1 MGTRGDLTG
10 LSELLQ
16 GELILPGDPDYDG
29 ARQLWNGV
37 FDTRPAAIARC
48 VGASDV
54 AKAVRFGRELGLP
67 IAVRGGGHN
76 VAGTGSADGGLVLDL
91 SAMRTVAVDP
101 DERTVVVGGGATL
114 GDVDGATQAHG
125 LAVPFGVVSET
136 GVAGLT
142 LSGGMGWLRRR
153 HGLTCDNLI
162 RAEVVTAD
170 GQIVTASE
178 DGNPDLLWGLRG
190 GGGNFGVVTSFT
202 LRSYPVGPDVFLC
215 FVIYPAE
222 RALDVFGG
230 VRDFM
235 AAAPDDVA
243 PIAFLGRV
251 PEGEAFPAAAH
262 GRPFAAIGCV
272 HPGQPAEGER
282 AFRRLRDLGEPIVD
296 LSDTL
301 PYVQAQRLLD
311 EDYPAGR
318 RYYWKS
324 IELAGLSDD
333 AIRILMASAEVSPS
347 GLSTIDV
354 WFQGGAMAA
363 VAPDATAY
371 GDRSAPIL
379 IGVEANWE
387 GAQHDDANI
396 AWARGCVEDLRPF
409 STGGTYL
416 NFPGFLDEHD
426 AQVQAAYGAN
436 LERLTRL
443 KREYDPDNVF
453 RINHNVAPA
462 PG

>member
-1 MGTRGDLTG
+1 
-10 LSELLQ
+10 
-16 GELILPGDPDYDG
+16 
-29 ARQLWNGV
+29 
-37 FDTRPAAIARC
+37 
-48 VGASDV
+48 
-54 AKAVRFGRELGLP
+54 
-67 IAVRGGGHN
+67 
-76 VAGTGSADGGLVLDL
+76 
-91 SAMRTVAVDP
+91 
-101 DERTVVVGGGATL
+101 
-114 GDVDGATQAHG
+114 
-125 LAVPFGVVSET
+125 
-136 GVAGLT
+136 
-142 LSGGMGWLRRR
+142 
-153 HGLTCDNLI
+153 
-162 RAEVVTAD
+162 
-170 GQIVTASE
+170 
-178 DGNPDLLWGLRG
+178 
-190 GGGNFGVVTSFT
+190 VVTSFT

-222 RALDVFGG
+222 RALDVLGG

-262 GRPFAAIGCV
+262 GRPFAAIACV
-272 HPGQPAEGER
+272 HPGEPAEGER
-282 AFRRLRDLGEPIVD
+282 ALQPLRDLGEPIVD
-296 LSDTL
+296 LSGAL
-301 PYVQAQRLLD
+301 PYVEAQRLLD

-324 IELAGLSDD
+324 IELGGLSGD
-333 AIRILMASAEVSPS
+333 AIRALMAKAEASPS
-347 GLSTIDV
+347 RLSTIDV

-387 GAQHDDANI
+387 GARHDDANI

-416 NFPGFLDEHD
+416 NFPGFLDERD

-436 LERLTRL
+436 LERLARL
-443 KREYDPDNVF
+443 KRAYDPDNVF
-453 RINHNVAPA
+453 RTNHNVAPA
-462 PG
+462 PV